1 MERFSFVFLVAGLLF
16 FVLAFVI
23 SGWIPMLPVQDLEV
37 RSVEQLAAHPPLA
50 FLELEDQYPEAFAK
64 AFPGLNTEEAF
75 AEALKTGH
83 KIYRGE
89 ACWHCHSQQVRP
101 WGGDEARYGRRSF
114 PEEYHN
120 ELNMPPLWG
129 TRRIGP
135 DLIRRGGK
143 QSNDWHVAH
152 FYHPPDVNP
161 VSVMPSYPWFFEDD
175 GITPNVKG
183 LSIIAYV
190 QWLGSWIATPDETVY
205 DVPFIES
212 TFPASEVRAPSAPG
226 STGAV
231 PDEDP
236 GGASDDDPWGDQGE
250 DVDSGDGD
258 GGGDGDS
265 GGDEDDFW
273 GEG

>member
-16 FVLAFVI
+16 FGLAFAV
-23 SGWIPMLPVQDLEV
+23 SGYIPMLTVQDLEV
-37 RSVEQLAAHPPLA
+37 RTVEQMAAQPPLTFYDLA
-50 FLELEDQYPEAFAK
+50 DQYPEAYAK
-64 AFPGLNTEEAF
+64 AFPGMNESEAF
-75 AEALKTGH
+75 AEALRTGH
-83 KIYRGE
+83 KTYIGE

-101 WGGDEARYGRRSF
+101 WGNDEARYGRRSF

-161 VSVMPSYPWFFEDD
+161 VSVMPSYPWFYEED
-175 GITPNVKG
+175 GLTPNKTG

-190 QWLGSWIATPDETVY
+190 QWLGSWDIAVEETVY
-205 DVPFIES
+205 EVPSMES
-212 TFPASEVRAPSAPG
+212 TYPPTDVTPPRK
-226 STGAV
+226 AV
-231 PDEDP
+231 EPEEEEE
-236 GGASDDDPWGDQGE
+236 GGE
-250 DVDSGDGD
+250 
-258 GGGDGDS
+258 
-265 GGDEDDFW
+265 EEDFW
-273 GEG
+273 GE